1 MENISENLIPS
12 AGRVKRNI
20 AAQLTN
26 LQAGNTFTDT
36 LYNGREVTFTAR
48 IIPADKV
55 EGFTFVSAVN
65 ERDQH
70 RLDENSLDDILP
82 SIRKNGMTTWAVGRQ
97 SEIGPIEVA
106 DGSRRRMSCILSQ
119 RDYKILTADL
129 TDDEMEMYSIMG
141 NFHKQ
146 PSAIEK
152 GRRYRRL
159 ACKLGSGRKSE
170 EFLSEMGEKVSRR
183 VITRCIKAAELP
195 KVIVSLYHNIN
206 DLSADMAEA
215 IHRYA
220 FKELEPEEGRIDDDA
235 NISPYM
241 FAAYRSVVADH
252 SMSAQELTNYLVEFC
267 KERAG
272 LTSKKEPKP
281 APLKRSYGGGKISV
295 TDADKRFTIDIA
307 ELTNNQKQEIEQFL
321 SLMFNLNKDE

>member
-36 LYNGREVTFTAR
+36 LYNGREVIFTAR
-48 IIPADKV
+48 VIPAEAVDR
-55 EGFTFVSAVN
+55 FTFVSPIN

-70 RLDENSLDDILP
+70 RLDEKSLDDILP
-82 SIRKNGMTTWAVGRQ
+82 SIRKNGMTTWAIGRE
-97 SEIGPIEVA
+97 SPVGPIEVA
-106 DGSRRRMSCILSQ
+106 DGSRRRMSCVLSQ
-119 RDYKILTADL
+119 RDYKILVADL

-159 ACKLGSGRKSE
+159 VRKLGSLRKAE
-170 EFLSEMGEKVSRR
+170 EFLNDMGEKVSRR

-195 KVIVSLYHNIN
+195 KYIVNLYHDIN

-215 IHRYA
+215 LHRYS
-220 FKELEPEEGRIDDDA
+220 FKTLDPEEGRIDDEV

-241 FAAYRSVVADH
+241 FSASRSVIDDH
-252 SMSAQELTNYLVEFC
+252 SMTAQELTNYLVDYC

-272 LTSKKEPKP
+272 LITKKDDKP
-281 APLKRSYGGGKISV
+281 SPLKRSYGNGKINV
-295 TDADKRFTIDIA
+295 TDTEKRFTIDIS
-307 ELTNNQKQEIEQFL
+307 ELTNNQKEEIEQFL
-321 SLMFNLNKDE
+321 SLMLDLAKDK